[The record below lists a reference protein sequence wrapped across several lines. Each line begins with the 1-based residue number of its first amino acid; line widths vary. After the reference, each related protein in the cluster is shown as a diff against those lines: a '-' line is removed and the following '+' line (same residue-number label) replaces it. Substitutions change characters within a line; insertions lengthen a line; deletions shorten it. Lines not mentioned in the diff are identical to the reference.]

1 MKTSSEDID
10 MLVEVSD
17 LINRESKYLDQRR
30 WDDWL
35 ALYSD
40 DAVFWAPSWSAEDT
54 LIEDPKTSLNLVFL
68 EGRGRLEDRVFR
80 IETEDSYASMP
91 LDRTVHV
98 VGNIT
103 VDGRNNGS
111 IHASANAIVHSY
123 GRHGAQT
130 TGNLYE
136 YILSELEGHLK
147 IKQKK
152 IILID
157 DAVAGPIDIYHF

>member
-1 MKTSSEDID
+1 MNRASKDID
-10 MLVEVSD
+10 MLPEVSD
-17 LINRESKYLDQRR
+17 LINREAKYLDQRR

-35 ALYSD
+35 NLYSD
-40 DAVFWAPSWSAEDT
+40 DAVFWAPSWSNEDT
-54 LIEDPKTSLNLVFL
+54 LIEDPKTSLNMVFL

-103 VDGRNNGS
+103 VDGTNNEA

-130 TGNLYE
+130 TGRSYE
-136 YILSELEGHLK
+136 YVLSDLEGRLT